1 MQKSLINRMLLL
13 PLLIVFVLLGR
24 IEPVAATALEQI
36 PMVVISPTIYDGEV
50 GDTVLVS
57 VWVKDVQELFGA
69 DVQISFPA
77 GGLEVQ
83 DANPSLP
90 GVQVSVSSDF
100 LQPEILLYREADNL
114 AGTIW
119 YAAAQ
124 MYPTEPVS
132 GSGILFEFQMK
143 ILQDG
148 VFPIQFSST
157 QLAATG
163 GESILHASQ
172 GALITTVD
180 LLGTY
185 LPVIIR

>member
-13 PLLIVFVLLGR
+13 ALLIMFVLLGGTK
-24 IEPVAATALEQI
+24 PASAAALEQI
-36 PMVVISPTIYDGEV
+36 PMVVISPATYAGEV

-57 VWVKDVQELFGA
+57 IWVEDVLALYGA
-69 DVQISFPA
+69 DVQISFPP

-90 GVQVSVSSDF
+90 GVQVSVRSDF
-100 LQPEILLYREADNL
+100 LQPELLLHREADNP

-119 YAAAQ
+119 YAASQ

-148 VFPIQFSST
+148 IFPIQFSST

-163 GESILHASQ
+163 GESILHVSQ
-172 GALITTVD
+172 GAIFTT
-180 LLGTY
+180 LELQSLY